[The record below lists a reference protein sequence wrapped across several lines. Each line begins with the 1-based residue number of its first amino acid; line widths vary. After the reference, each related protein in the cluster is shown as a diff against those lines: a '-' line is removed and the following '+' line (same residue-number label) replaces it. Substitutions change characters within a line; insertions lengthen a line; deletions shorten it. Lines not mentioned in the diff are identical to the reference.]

1 MTGRHTSA
9 AAGARTWPTA
19 VLSAAAG
26 VLAVLVVLAGLMWM
40 IGSSDGAEHPGRA
53 QQGEQDGRAGQPGRS
68 GQSETGTD
76 TVELVDS
83 TTHTTVEGAPVDPAP
98 RQGTDGIIVHPL
110 RPTPVHAEPGG
121 EAIARMTPTQIS
133 DTWLP
138 VIDERDGWVRVLL
151 PSRPNGSTG
160 WLRGEDLERAFTPY
174 TIRVHLESMTL
185 RLLFR
190 GDEIGSWPIGIG
202 KADTPT
208 PAGRTFLLGSFTDAE
223 QQFSPVILPLGSHSD
238 TLDDFGGGPG
248 TVAIHTW
255 PTEDV
260 LGTATSHGCIR
271 VPRDA
276 LDRLT
281 EVPLGTLVLVDQQ

>member
-1 MTGRHTSA
+1 
-9 AAGARTWPTA
+9 
-19 VLSAAAG
+19 
-26 VLAVLVVLAGLMWM
+26 M